1 MLANHSLFH
10 QNIVAIYGKSG
21 AQWLEKL
28 PTIVRFLADLWQL
41 SQLETVNNLSY
52 HYILTGMKKEQPIV
66 LKLGLNHQDL
76 MRETMMLKVFQGYGG
91 VKLLDHNKDQGA
103 LLIERAMPGHFL
115 KSLFPENEEEA
126 IQITSRLISNLH
138 RASLPSEAQIPTINH
153 WLAVFDKEWDLPIH
167 YLQKARKIRQYLIET
182 APQSVLLHGDLH
194 HDNILAHEKDWV
206 VIDPKGVIGEEAF
219 EVAAFIRNPFPDL
232 LLMPN
237 VQNIIHNRIHQFAK
251 FLNVDPV
258 RLYYW
263 SYVHAV
269 LSTIWALEDGINPIN
284 FIRYIE
290 ILDCAKYQDFFAK
303 YSFMPS

>member
-1 MLANHSLFH
+1 M
-10 QNIVAIYGKSG
+10 
-21 AQWLEKL
+21 
-28 PTIVRFLADLWQL
+28 
-41 SQLETVNNLSY
+41 
-52 HYILTGMKKEQPIV
+52 
-66 LKLGLNHQDL
+66 
-76 MRETMMLKVFQGYGG
+76 
-91 VKLLDHNKDQGA
+91 
-103 LLIERAMPGHFL
+103 
-115 KSLFPENEEEA
+115 
-126 IQITSRLISNLH
+126 
-138 RASLPSEAQIPTINH
+138 
-153 WLAVFDKEWDLPIH
+153 
-167 YLQKARKIRQYLIET
+167 IET

-206 VIDPKGVIGEEAF
+206 VIDPKGVIGEEAL
-219 EVAAFIRNPFPDL
+219 EIRNPFPDL

-290 ILDCAKYQDFFAK
+290 ILDCAKYQDSFAK